1 MLGKGITVYL
11 FLRKSKRGYYENLNI
26 KNITDNKL
34 FWKSVKPLLSERS
47 HIGDRINISEKSEI
61 LKTESETAET
71 LNCFFS
77 NIVKSLNISRYSEF
91 HPVAENIADSTLKDI
106 FKYKDCPRILAIQ
119 SNC

>member
-71 LNCFFS
+71 LNFLFKHS
-77 NIVKSLNISRYSEF
+77 KEF
-91 HPVAENIADSTLKDI
+91 EY
-106 FKYKDCPRILAIQ
+106 FEIQ
-119 SNC
+119 